1 MPTITPGD
9 AVIKAAEDLKE
20 ALQNNMPKNSETEE
34 GIRQLMKIFQ
44 QQHEVQKLPKSNER
58 AEKCREAAQEAD
70 LQFSAQAQRVASNNV
85 EFEETE
91 ASQRVATE
99 DSNAKAEKT
108 ARLLSQDDDSDEET
122 AEPIICHPEEEN
134 SEKLDGPA

>member
-1 MPTITPGD
+1 MTSVKIQ
-9 AVIKAAEDLKE
+9 IK
-20 ALQNNMPKNSETEE
+20 
-34 GIRQLMKIFQ
+34 
-44 QQHEVQKLPKSNER
+44 
-58 AEKCREAAQEAD
+58 
-70 LQFSAQAQRVASNNV
+70 
-85 EFEETE
+85 ETE